1 MVFRK
6 ICAGSFA
13 TVFRNKYTT
22 SRLRSPANMFLLRI
36 FVLRYNSTL
45 SGFFHSAFHRLLLF
59 TKKYFSHQTFRTCR
73 LRQENHTMKTK
84 LNKSLLVRRKKVS
97 VAVRQTILG
106 CVIRKATFGTQKL
119 FHNKQYT
126 PKSKDQ
132 PLKSAYTHFYV
143 RLDNSNVAMHRPTI
157 IFLLS
162 HKITTVQQKTTGTRS
177 QPFNKN
183 QNKIT

>member
-6 ICAGSFA
+6 ICAGIVA

-22 SRLRSPANMFLLRI
+22 TRLRLPANMFLSRI

-45 SGFFHSAFHRLLLF
+45 SGFFHGAFHRLYLF

-73 LRQENHTMKTK
+73 LRQEKHTIKTK
-84 LNKSLLVRRKKVS
+84 LNKSLLVQRKKVS
-97 VAVRQTILG
+97 VAVRQTILA
-106 CVIRKATFGTQKL
+106 CVIRKATFGTQKR

-132 PLKSAYTHFYV
+132 PLKSACTHF
-143 RLDNSNVAMHRPTI
+143 DIGFNNGSIAMHRPTI
-157 IFLLS
+157 IILLP
-162 HKITTVQQKTTGTRS
+162 HKITTVQ
-177 QPFNKN
+177 
-183 QNKIT
+183 